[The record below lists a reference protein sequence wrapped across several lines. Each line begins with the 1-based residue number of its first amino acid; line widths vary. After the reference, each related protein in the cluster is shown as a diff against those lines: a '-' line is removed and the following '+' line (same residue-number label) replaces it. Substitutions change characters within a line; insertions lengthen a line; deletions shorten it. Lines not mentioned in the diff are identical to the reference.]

1 MAELPV
7 SESVSGMLRVGTSG
21 GPADARAPTVD
32 PRMDMSRAPIGTSSA
47 GAIGQSAA
55 AKARALASSGDGAW
69 PRIVGFF
76 VFILTGV
83 LAGMSASSW
92 ALVMAWAGEPWTSEA
107 CRWSV
112 VAFLGITALS
122 CLNTRPV
129 FVVIAAALFA
139 VTGYTTNLLLAEKAV
154 KWSNSMF
161 GDGHALAA
169 LAGASAVFGYL
180 VHATSRPRAP
190 SARGILSLLIVALAC
205 LGTVRGWFT
214 WSDAAKR
221 ISPGA
226 VSIVSEWG
234 QEVTWATV
242 LVLTAVGVSWSRT
255 RPVHLLNAVMLVAL
269 AYACIRGGYS
279 REVQF
284 PELSQGGTLIKID
297 HDTYTNVDVWRWV
310 IAVELVCLSAV
321 LIHLSAG
328 LGALTTLFAVV
339 WMCVGLG
346 MYQSVG
352 TMALVHGGYNAL
364 GGAMAPLNG
373 MGLPIGPMVSPTRP
387 TSTQVN
393 NATASSGIASSMENA
408 TANMEL
414 NRLNADA
421 MRASKKARLTEQEL
435 MAQLLRDSGPSLIG
449 DLAVYG
455 WMLLTSVF
463 AGVLAVC
470 GLRMVSEHVG
480 YRYFCFGLVWAGLL
494 AGGVALA
501 MAWPKESGQA
511 WEKWLAAF
519 RYGRHHEYVFWLVFV
534 GTMGFAGIWALVTS
548 PRAASWT
555 NLAVA
560 AILLGTA
567 TSLVAAAILIR
578 FGGFPPLPVWVYAIV
593 AAGQSSLAWVLL
605 FRVNPVSVQRRETVA

>member
-21 GPADARAPTVD
+21 APADARAQTVD
-32 PRMDMSRAPIGTSSA
+32 PRMNMSRAPIGTSTV
-47 GAIGQSAA
+47 GAVGQSAA
-55 AKARALASSGDGAW
+55 AKARTVSLSGDGAW
-69 PRIVGFF
+69 PRVVGFF
-76 VFILTGV
+76 VFILTGA
-83 LAGMSASSW
+83 LAGLSASSW
-92 ALVMAWAGEPWTSEA
+92 ASIMAWVGEPWTCEA

-122 CLNTRPV
+122 CLNTRPI

-139 VTGYTTNLLLAEKAV
+139 LTCYTTNLLLAAKAV
-154 KWSNSMF
+154 KWSNAVF
-161 GDGHALAA
+161 GDGHASAA
-169 LAGASAVFGYL
+169 LAGASAIFGYL
-180 VHATSRPRAP
+180 VYATSRPRAP

-214 WSDAAKR
+214 WSDAARR
-221 ISPGA
+221 IGPGA
-226 VSIVSEWG
+226 ESIVLEWG

-269 AYACIRGGYS
+269 AFACIKGGYS

-297 HDTYTNVDVWRWV
+297 HDSYTNVDVWRWV

-339 WMCVGLG
+339 WMCAGFGL
-346 MYQSVG
+346 YHSVG
-352 TMALVHGGYNAL
+352 TMALIQGGSSIL
-364 GGAMAPLNG
+364 GGAMDPLGG
-373 MGLPIGPMVSPTRP
+373 MGLPIGSSVPQVKPVSAS
-387 TSTQVN
+387 TSKPSGA
-393 NATASSGIASSMENA
+393 ATEA
-408 TANMEL
+408 EL
-414 NRLNADA
+414 SRLKADA
-421 MRASKKARLTEQEL
+421 MSATRNAARGQQIREAAMQKAARPSFVSDLT
-435 MAQLLRDSGPSLIG
+435 
-449 DLAVYG
+449 VYG
-455 WMLLTSVF
+455 WMVLTSIF
-463 AGVLAVC
+463 AGLVAVS
-470 GLRMVSEHVG
+470 GLRMVSEHSG
-480 YRYFCFGLVWAGLL
+480 YRYLCFGLLWVIVLT
-494 AGGVALA
+494 GGAALA

-511 WEKWLAAF
+511 WDKWLAAF

-534 GTMGFAGIWALVTS
+534 GAMGFAGIWALVTS

-560 AILLGTA
+560 AILLGTL
-567 TSLVAAAILIR
+567 TSMAAAAIMIR
-578 FGGFPPLPVWVYAIV
+578 FGGFPQLPVWVYIVV

-605 FRVNPVSVQRRETVA
+605 FRVSPVAVQRRETAA